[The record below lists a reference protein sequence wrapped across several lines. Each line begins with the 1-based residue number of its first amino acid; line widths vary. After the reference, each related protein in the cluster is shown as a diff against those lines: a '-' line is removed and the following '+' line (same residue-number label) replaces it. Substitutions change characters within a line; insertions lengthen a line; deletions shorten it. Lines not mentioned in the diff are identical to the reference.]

1 MCAQV
6 QLELCQVLQACLL
19 CYACQRFD
27 YTVCRDCWYD
37 KHANKHRH
45 RSFLSVEP
53 PTGAIANTNEGLASH
68 CCQKPAFYHC
78 NSCLNRECVSL
89 CPQWPKLL
97 TLDSALKLSQR
108 VSLCKTRY
116 IQFSERVF
124 HCENFQHTILLIM
137 LGPGVLKTAE
147 MKTSLYLVAVSV
159 MLVRPATVS
168 SSLDSCNAHSI

>member
-19 CYACQRFD
+19 CYACQQYD

-37 KHANKHRH
+37 KHANTRRH

-53 PTGAIANTNEGLASH
+53 PTGVIANTNEGLASH
-68 CCQKPAFYHC
+68 CCQKQAFYHC

-89 CPQWPKLL
+89 CPRWPKLL

-124 HCENFQHTILLIM
+124 YCENCNTHDSAHNAWTW
-137 LGPGVLKTAE
+137 
-147 MKTSLYLVAVSV
+147 SLEDRGNGNKPRFDCSI
-159 MLVRPATVS
+159 
-168 SSLDSCNAHSI
+168 CNTREARHRII